1 MIKKATY
8 HHSDLR
14 RALLDAAL
22 QALADRKDISLRDV
36 ARRAGVSHTAPY
48 RHFSDKEALLAAV
61 AEEGFVAFGEYLR
74 KAKES
79 LEEKPLQALEA
90 TGVAYI
96 RYAIEHPTH
105 YRVMF
110 GQNLHNCADYPALL
124 DASTAT
130 FEILVDI
137 IQAGQTKGA
146 IASGNARQ
154 LALGAWAQ
162 VHGLAMLLLDGQ
174 LPIGEI
180 EAIETLTKQM
190 IQSSIKGLLSS

>member
-1 MIKKATY
+1 MAKKATY

-22 QALADRKDISLRDV
+22 QALAEGKDISLRDV

-48 RHFSDKEALLAAV
+48 RHFADKEALLVAV
-61 AEEGFVAFGEYLR
+61 AEEGFVAFGKYLQE
-74 KAKES
+74 AKES
-79 LEEKPLQALEA
+79 LEGKPLQALQA

-96 RYAIEHPTH
+96 RYAIQHPTH

-110 GQNLHNCADYPALL
+110 GQDLHNRDDHPALL
-124 DASTAT
+124 ETSTAT
-130 FEILVDI
+130 FEILVSI
-137 IQAGQTKGA
+137 IQAGQGQGK
-146 IASGNARQ
+146 IKSDDARQ

-174 LPIGEI
+174 CSVQGI
-180 EAIETLTKQM
+180 EAIEAMTKQM
-190 IQSSIKGLLSS
+190 IQSSIEGLLAS

>member
-1 MIKKATY
+1 MAKKKTY

-22 QALADRKDISLRDV
+22 QALAEGKDIALRDV

-48 RHFSDKEALLAAV
+48 RHFADKEALLAAV
-61 AEEGFVAFGEYLR
+61 AEEGFVAFGEYLQA
-74 KAKES
+74 AKQP
-79 LEEKPLQALEA
+79 LEGKPLQALQA

-96 RYAIEHPTH
+96 RYALQHPTH

-110 GQNLHNCADYPALL
+110 GQDLHNCHSHSALL
-124 DASTAT
+124 ATSTAT
-130 FEILVDI
+130 FEILVSI
-137 IQAGQTKGA
+137 IHAGQVQGK
-146 IASGNARQ
+146 IRPDDARH

-174 LPIGEI
+174 LSVNDSDES
-180 EAIETLTKQM
+180 ETIAKQM
-190 IQSSIKGLLSS
+190 IQSSIEGLLVR